1 METEN
6 NTMEIDNPMKEKTI
20 KTALNDISSDL
31 STLATDVKSMS
42 EQLPTLAATREE
54 VNSFKLIVENY
65 KQKLDTALVVI
76 QRGVDVRLGPI
87 KLAET
92 HYNALDD
99 INTNLKIKN
108 QRWSSL
114 CKAIASTGKI
124 KVIATAFVSALIT
137 AAFLLLAYEN
147 SPHVWAHRALLA
159 SEESH
164 MESPLDEYSKAFV
177 EMRSGIKARKDCK
190 DRIVGMESK
199 ANKIKTLEDVLSD
212 YTEEVVEVREYKVNL
227 KADPIVDLIC
237 YHPSSNQKVNYRIHS
252 TPEGKVTKV
261 EIEKKVKGKNVWCE
275 LFKIESKSQE

>member
-6 NTMEIDNPMKEKTI
+6 NTMEIDNPMKEKAI

-54 VNSFKLIVENY
+54 VNSFKLLVENY
-65 KQKLDTALVVI
+65 NQKLDTALVVI

-87 KLAET
+87 KLSET

-114 CKAIASTGKI
+114 CKAIASTGRI

-159 SEESH
+159 AEESH

-190 DRIVGMESK
+190 DRIEGMESK

-261 EIEKKVKGKNVWCE
+261 EMEKKVKGKNVWVEMKE
-275 LFKIESKSQE
+275 LSSE

>member
-1 METEN
+1 METEKDK
-6 NTMEIDNPMKEKTI
+6 MEIDNPMKEKTI

-54 VNSFKLIVENY
+54 VNSFKLLVENY
-65 KQKLDTALVVI
+65 NQKLDTALVVI

-114 CKAIASTGKI
+114 YKAIASTGKI

-159 SEESH
+159 AEESH

-190 DRIVGMESK
+190 DRIEGMESK

-237 YHPSSNQKVNYRIHS
+237 YHPSSDQKVSYRIHT
-252 TPEGKVTKV
+252 TPEGIVTKV
-261 EIEKKVKGKNVWCE
+261 EREKKTKSKVVWEE
-275 LFKIESKSQE
+275 LKI

>member
-54 VNSFKLIVENY
+54 VNSFKLLVENY
-65 KQKLDTALVVI
+65 NQKLDTALVVI

-87 KLAET
+87 KLSET

-147 SPHVWAHRALLA
+147 SPHVWAHRALVA
-159 SEESH
+159 AEESH
-164 MESPLDEYSKAFV
+164 MESPLNEYSKTFV
-177 EMRSGIKARKDCK
+177 EMRGGIKSRKDCK

-261 EIEKKVKGKNVWCE
+261 EMEKKVKGKNAWVE
-275 LFKIESKSQE
+275 KVNLNI

>member
-54 VNSFKLIVENY
+54 VNSFKLLIENY
-65 KQKLDTALVVI
+65 NQKLDTALVVI

-87 KLAET
+87 KLSET

-147 SPHVWAHRALLA
+147 SPHVWAHRALVA
-159 SEESH
+159 AEESH

-177 EMRSGIKARKDCK
+177 EMRGGIKARKDCK

-212 YTEEVVEVREYKVNL
+212 YIEEVVEVREYKVNL

-237 YHPSSNQKVNYRIHS
+237 YHPSSDQKVSYRIHT
-252 TPEGKVTKV
+252 TPEGIVTKV
-261 EIEKKVKGKNVWCE
+261 EREKKTKSKVVWEE
-275 LFKIESKSQE
+275 LKI

>member
-6 NTMEIDNPMKEKTI
+6 NTMEIDNPMKEKAI

-31 STLATDVKSMS
+31 STLATDVKSIS
-42 EQLPTLAATREE
+42 EQLPTLTATREE
-54 VNSFKLIVENY
+54 VNSFKLLVENY
-65 KQKLDTALVVI
+65 NQKLDTALVVI

-87 KLAET
+87 KLSET

-114 CKAIASTGKI
+114 CKAIASTGRI

-159 SEESH
+159 AEESH

-252 TPEGKVTKV
+252 TSEGKVTKV
-261 EIEKKVKGKNVWCE
+261 EMEKKVKKGSVRWTE
-275 LFKIESKSQE
+275 LKPIAVE

>member
-54 VNSFKLIVENY
+54 VNSFKLLVENY
-65 KQKLDTALVVI
+65 NQKLDTALVVI

-87 KLAET
+87 KLSET

-147 SPHVWAHRALLA
+147 SPHVWAHRALIA
-159 SEESH
+159 AEGSH
-164 MESPLDEYSKAFV
+164 MESPLNEYSKAFV
-177 EMRSGIKARKDCK
+177 EMRGGIKARKDCK
-190 DRIVGMESK
+190 DRIEGMESD
-199 ANKIKTLEDVLSD
+199 ANKIKILEDVLSD
-212 YTEEVVEVREYKVNL
+212 YIEEVVEVREYKISM
-227 KADPIVDLIC
+227 KSDPIVDLIC

-252 TPEGKVTKV
+252 TSEGKVTKV
-261 EIEKKVKGKNVWCE
+261 EIEKRVKKGSVRWTE
-275 LFKIESKSQE
+275 LKPIAVE

>member
-54 VNSFKLIVENY
+54 VNSFKLLVENY
-65 KQKLDTALVVI
+65 NQKLDTALVVI

-87 KLAET
+87 KLSET

-159 SEESH
+159 AEESH

-177 EMRSGIKARKDCK
+177 EMRGGIKSRKDCK
-190 DRIVGMESK
+190 DRIEGMESK

-237 YHPSSNQKVNYRIHS
+237 YHPSSDQKVSYRIHT
-252 TPEGKVTKV
+252 TPEGIVTKV
-261 EIEKKVKGKNVWCE
+261 EREKKTKSKVVWEE
-275 LFKIESKSQE
+275 LKI

>member
-6 NTMEIDNPMKEKTI
+6 NSMEIDNPMKEKTI

-54 VNSFKLIVENY
+54 VNSFKLLVENY
-65 KQKLDTALVVI
+65 NQKLDTALVVI

-87 KLAET
+87 KLSET

-159 SEESH
+159 AEESH

-190 DRIVGMESK
+190 DRIEGMESK

-261 EIEKKVKGKNVWCE
+261 EMEKKVKGKNAWVE
-275 LFKIESKSQE
+275 MVNLNI

>member
-54 VNSFKLIVENY
+54 VNSFKLLVENY
-65 KQKLDTALVVI
+65 NQKLDTALVVI

-87 KLAET
+87 KLSET

-159 SEESH
+159 AEESH

-190 DRIVGMESK
+190 DRIEGMESK

-261 EIEKKVKGKNVWCE
+261 EMEKKVKGKNVWVE
-275 LFKIESKSQE
+275 LKELSSE

>member
-54 VNSFKLIVENY
+54 VNSFKLLVENY
-65 KQKLDTALVVI
+65 NQKLDTALVVI
-76 QRGVDVRLGPI
+76 QRGVDVHLGPI
-87 KLAET
+87 KLSEI

-147 SPHVWAHRALLA
+147 SPHVWAHRALVA
-159 SEESH
+159 AEESH

-177 EMRSGIKARKDCK
+177 DMRSGIKARKGCK
-190 DRIVGMESK
+190 DRIEGMESK

-212 YTEEVVEVREYKVNL
+212 YIEEVVEVREYKVNL

-237 YHPSSNQKVNYRIHS
+237 YHPSSNKKVNYRIHS
-252 TPEGKVTKV
+252 THEGKVTKV
-261 EIEKKVKGKNVWCE
+261 EIEKRVKKGSVRWTE
-275 LFKIESKSQE
+275 LKPIAVE

>member
-42 EQLPTLAATREE
+42 EQLPTLAVTREE
-54 VNSFKLIVENY
+54 VNSFKLLVENY
-65 KQKLDTALVVI
+65 NQKLDTALVVI

-147 SPHVWAHRALLA
+147 SPHVWAHRALVA
-159 SEESH
+159 AEESH
-164 MESPLDEYSKAFV
+164 IESPLDEYSKAFV

-261 EIEKKVKGKNVWCE
+261 EMEKKVKGKNVWVE
-275 LFKIESKSQE
+275 LKELSSE

>member
-54 VNSFKLIVENY
+54 VNSFKLLVENY
-65 KQKLDTALVVI
+65 NQKLDTALVVI

-87 KLAET
+87 KLSET
-92 HYNALDD
+92 HHNALDD

-114 CKAIASTGKI
+114 CKAIACTGKI

-147 SPHVWAHRALLA
+147 SPHVWAHRALVA
-159 SEESH
+159 AEESH

-261 EIEKKVKGKNVWCE
+261 EIEKMVKKGSVRWTE
-275 LFKIESKSQE
+275 LKPIAVE

>member
-54 VNSFKLIVENY
+54 VNSFKLLVENY
-65 KQKLDTALVVI
+65 NQKLDTALVVI

-87 KLAET
+87 KLSET

-147 SPHVWAHRALLA
+147 SPHVWAHRALVA
-159 SEESH
+159 AEESH

-212 YTEEVVEVREYKVNL
+212 YIEEVVEVREYKVNL
-227 KADPIVDLIC
+227 KADPIVNLIC
-237 YHPSSNQKVNYRIHS
+237 YHPSSNQKVNYRIYA
-252 TPEGKVTKV
+252 TPEGNIMKV
-261 EIEKKVKGKNVWCE
+261 EREKTVKSRQVWE
-275 LFKIESKSQE
+275 TLQPIVGE

>member
-54 VNSFKLIVENY
+54 VNSFKLLVENY
-65 KQKLDTALVVI
+65 NQKLDTALVVI

-87 KLAET
+87 KLSET
-92 HYNALDD
+92 HHNALDD

-108 QRWSSL
+108 QRWTSL
-114 CKAIASTGKI
+114 CKAIACTVKI

-147 SPHVWAHRALLA
+147 SPHVWAHRALVA
-159 SEESH
+159 AEESH

-177 EMRSGIKARKDCK
+177 EMRGGIKVRKDCK
-190 DRIVGMESK
+190 DQIVGMESK

-261 EIEKKVKGKNVWCE
+261 EIEKMVKKGSVRWTE
-275 LFKIESKSQE
+275 LKPIAVE

>member
-54 VNSFKLIVENY
+54 VNSFKLLVENY
-65 KQKLDTALVVI
+65 NQKLDTALVVI

-87 KLAET
+87 KLSET

-159 SEESH
+159 AEESH

-212 YTEEVVEVREYKVNL
+212 YIDEVVEVREYKVNL

-252 TPEGKVTKV
+252 TSEGKVTKV
-261 EIEKKVKGKNVWCE
+261 EMEKKVKGKNAWVE
-275 LFKIESKSQE
+275 MVNLNI

>member
-6 NTMEIDNPMKEKTI
+6 DKMEIDNPMKEKTI

-54 VNSFKLIVENY
+54 VNSFKLLVENY
-65 KQKLDTALVVI
+65 NQTLDTALVVI

-87 KLAET
+87 KLSET

-147 SPHVWAHRALLA
+147 SPHVWAHRALVA
-159 SEESH
+159 AEESH
-164 MESPLDEYSKAFV
+164 MEKPLDEYSKAFV

-190 DRIVGMESK
+190 DRIEGMESK

-252 TPEGKVTKV
+252 TSEGKVTKV
-261 EIEKKVKGKNVWCE
+261 EIEKKVKGKNVWVE
-275 LFKIESKSQE
+275 LKL

>member
-6 NTMEIDNPMKEKTI
+6 NTMEIDNPVKEKTI

-31 STLATDVKSMS
+31 STLSADVNSMS
-42 EQLPTLAATREE
+42 EQLPTLATTREE
-54 VNSFKLIVENY
+54 VNSFKLLVENY
-65 KQKLDTALVVI
+65 NQKLDTALVVI

-159 SEESH
+159 AEESH

-177 EMRSGIKARKDCK
+177 DMRSGIKARKGCK
-190 DRIVGMESK
+190 DRIEGMESK

-212 YTEEVVEVREYKVNL
+212 YTEEVVEVKEYKVDL

-237 YHPSSNQKVNYRIHS
+237 YHPSSNKKVNYRIHS
-252 TPEGKVTKV
+252 THEGKVIKV
-261 EIEKKVKGKNVWCE
+261 ERENKNKGKNAWVE
-275 LFKIESKSQE
+275 LKQLTNE

>member
-6 NTMEIDNPMKEKTI
+6 DKMEIDNPMKEKTI

-54 VNSFKLIVENY
+54 VNSFKLLVENY
-65 KQKLDTALVVI
+65 NQKLDTALLVI

-87 KLAET
+87 KLSEA

-147 SPHVWAHRALLA
+147 SPHVWAHRALVA
-159 SEESH
+159 AEESH
-164 MESPLDEYSKAFV
+164 MEKPLDEYSKAFAQ
-177 EMRSGIKARKDCK
+177 MRSGIKARKDCK

-212 YTEEVVEVREYKVNL
+212 YIDEVVEVREYKVNL

-252 TPEGKVTKV
+252 TSEGKVTKV
-261 EIEKKVKGKNVWCE
+261 EMEKKVKKGSVRWTE
-275 LFKIESKSQE
+275 LKPIAVE

>member
-54 VNSFKLIVENY
+54 VNSFKLLVENY
-65 KQKLDTALVVI
+65 NQKLDTALVVI

-87 KLAET
+87 KLSET

-147 SPHVWAHRALLA
+147 SPHVWAHRALVA
-159 SEESH
+159 AEESH
-164 MESPLDEYSKAFV
+164 MEKPLDEYSKAFV
-177 EMRSGIKARKDCK
+177 EMRGSIKARKDCK

-212 YTEEVVEVREYKVNL
+212 YIDEVVEVREYKVNL

-237 YHPSSNQKVNYRIHS
+237 NHPSSNQKVNYRIRS

-261 EIEKKVKGKNVWCE
+261 EMEKKVKKGSVRWTE
-275 LFKIESKSQE
+275 LKPIAVE

>member
-54 VNSFKLIVENY
+54 VNSFKLLVENY
-65 KQKLDTALVVI
+65 NQKLDTALVVI

-108 QRWSSL
+108 QRWSSV

-147 SPHVWAHRALLA
+147 SPHVWAHRALIA
-159 SEESH
+159 AEESH
-164 MESPLDEYSKAFV
+164 MESPLNEYSKAFV
-177 EMRSGIKARKDCK
+177 EMRGGIKARKDCK
-190 DRIVGMESK
+190 DRIEGMESD
-199 ANKIKTLEDVLSD
+199 ANKIKILEDVLSD
-212 YTEEVVEVREYKVNL
+212 YIEEVVEVREYKISM
-227 KADPIVDLIC
+227 KSDPIVDLIC

-252 TPEGKVTKV
+252 TSEGKVTKV
-261 EIEKKVKGKNVWCE
+261 EIEKRVKKGSVRWTE
-275 LFKIESKSQE
+275 LKPIAVE

>member
-6 NTMEIDNPMKEKTI
+6 DKMEIDNPMKEKTI

-31 STLATDVKSMS
+31 STLATDVKSLS

-54 VNSFKLIVENY
+54 VNSFKLLVENY
-65 KQKLDTALVVI
+65 NQKLDTALVVI

-87 KLAET
+87 KLSEI
-92 HYNALDD
+92 HHNALDD

-147 SPHVWAHRALLA
+147 SPHVWAHRALVA
-159 SEESH
+159 AEESH

-177 EMRSGIKARKDCK
+177 EMRGGIKARKDCK

-199 ANKIKTLEDVLSD
+199 ANKINTLEDVLSD

-261 EIEKKVKGKNVWCE
+261 EIEKKAKGKKEWIELKQLPCE
-275 LFKIESKSQE
+275 

>member
-54 VNSFKLIVENY
+54 VNSFKLLVENY
-65 KQKLDTALVVI
+65 NQKLDTALVVI

-87 KLAET
+87 KLSET

-147 SPHVWAHRALLA
+147 SPHVWAHRALVA
-159 SEESH
+159 AEESH
-164 MESPLDEYSKAFV
+164 MEKPLDEYSKAFV

-212 YTEEVVEVREYKVNL
+212 YIDEVVEVREYKVNL

-261 EIEKKVKGKNVWCE
+261 EMEKKVKGKNAWVE
-275 LFKIESKSQE
+275 MVNLNI

>member
-31 STLATDVKSMS
+31 STLATDVKSIS

-54 VNSFKLIVENY
+54 VNSFKLLVENY
-65 KQKLDTALVVI
+65 NQKLDTALVVI

-87 KLAET
+87 KLSET
-92 HYNALDD
+92 HHNALDD

-159 SEESH
+159 AEESH

-261 EIEKKVKGKNVWCE
+261 EMEKKVKGKNVWVE
-275 LFKIESKSQE
+275 LKELSSE

>member
-54 VNSFKLIVENY
+54 VNSFKLLVENY
-65 KQKLDTALVVI
+65 NQKLDTALVVI

-87 KLAET
+87 KLSET
-92 HYNALDD
+92 HHNALDD

-177 EMRSGIKARKDCK
+177 EMRGGIKARKDCK

-261 EIEKKVKGKNVWCE
+261 EIEKKVKKGSVRWTE
-275 LFKIESKSQE
+275 LKPIAVE

>member
-54 VNSFKLIVENY
+54 VNSFKLLVENY
-65 KQKLDTALVVI
+65 NQKLDTALVVI

-114 CKAIASTGKI
+114 CKAIASTGKT

-147 SPHVWAHRALLA
+147 SPHVWAHRALVA
-159 SEESH
+159 AEESH

-177 EMRSGIKARKDCK
+177 DMRSGIKARKGCK
-190 DRIVGMESK
+190 DRIEGMESK
-199 ANKIKTLEDVLSD
+199 ANKIKTFEDVLSD

-237 YHPSSNQKVNYRIHS
+237 YHPSSNKKVNYRIHS
-252 TPEGKVTKV
+252 THEGKVTKV
-261 EIEKKVKGKNVWCE
+261 EIEKRVKKGSVRWTE
-275 LFKIESKSQE
+275 LKPIAVE